1 MSLTIDIGSWILLA
15 CGGAFCIVG
24 GIGLLR
30 MPDFFTRLHPAGK
43 NDSLAQ
49 VLILIA
55 LVMRAD
61 SLQLGAKLTLIALF
75 LLFTTPASTHA
86 IARAAWLDGRQPW
99 RRPDPAPEA
108 ASRSGEPSSEEA
120 RP

>member
-1 MSLTIDIGSWILLA
+1 MSVLELTSNVLLGLGCFIA
-15 CGGAFCIVG
+15 LTSAVG
-24 GIGLLR
+24 VLR

-49 VLILIA
+49 VLILTA
-55 LVMRAD
+55 LVLRAD
-61 SLQLGAKLTLIALF
+61 SLQLGAKLALITLF
-75 LLFTTPASTHA
+75 LLFSTPASTHA

-99 RRPDPAPEA
+99 RRSDPTPP
-108 ASRSGEPSSEEA
+108 SGEEG